1 MRLRDLE
8 LCRILK
14 KLDEYIVDWHSM
26 VELEDAYDIWSWHP
40 GMG

>member
-8 LCRILK
+8 FVKVLAKIDK
-14 KLDEYIVDWHSM
+14 EIADWSVM
-26 VELEDAYDIWSWHP
+26 VALEEIYELWSWHP

>member
-8 LCRILK
+8 LHKILK
-14 KLDEYIVDWHSM
+14 KIDEDITDWNLMVD
-26 VELEDAYDIWSWHP
+26 LEEIYEIWSWHP

>member
-8 LCRILK
+8 LHKILK
-14 KLDEYIVDWHSM
+14 KIDEDIADWSLMVD
-26 VELEDAYDIWSWHP
+26 LEEIYEIWSWHP